1 MIRIRR
7 GQCRGT
13 DPSAATLERQGG
25 AGRAERNRGNV
36 RSSPPPDGD
45 SLSRLPG
52 KNQYGDNRALLGDQ
66 MAATPAL
73 AALASSNA
81 VGGVLSALLSS
92 P

>member
-1 MIRIRR
+1 MEQIQALLPWNVKVVLDEQKEIAGTFAAVRR
-7 GQCRGT
+7 LT
-13 DPSAATLERQGG
+13 ATPYPGFR
-25 AGRAERNRGNV
+25 
-36 RSSPPPDGD
+36 
-45 SLSRLPG
+45 G

-81 VGGVLSALLSS
+81 VGGVLSSLLSS